1 MATLPVATSSENRT
15 PASAATRPSLDDR
28 YMLDRGR
35 ILVSGT
41 QALVRLPMI
50 QRQRDLARGL
60 NTAGYVS
67 GYRGSPLASFD
78 REMARAKKYLDNYH
92 IRFQPGLNEDI
103 AATAVW
109 GTQQTAVVP
118 GSRYDGVFAMWYGKG
133 PGVDRSMD
141 VIRHANAA
149 GTNSN
154 GGVLLLVGDDHGA
167 VSSTLPHQSE
177 HNLISAMVPLLSP
190 AGVGEYINYG
200 LIGWAL
206 SRYSGAWVG
215 FKCQTEIVECT
226 ATVELDPE
234 GLPIVYPDRNVNLSL
249 RWPDGPHAMERRLE
263 DKIGA
268 IHTFARQN
276 GIDKTVWGTNAGK
289 ARLGIVSTGKSWLD
303 LMGALAS
310 LGIQEQRA
318 GELGIRL
325 YKLGMVWPI
334 EPEGLHRFASG
345 VEALLV
351 VEEKRPIVEDQIK
364 AQLFNMPSDQR
375 PRIYGKYGPDGA
387 PLLSALGEIN
397 AVAVAKAIVSV
408 IGEHQSDLLSK
419 ASELDTILAASTTET
434 PALKRDPYFCS
445 GCPHSVSTRLPEGS
459 RASTGIGCH
468 MMVIGLEERNTSTF
482 TQMGG
487 EGGAWIGLS
496 QFTDEKHIFVNMGDG
511 TYFHSGLLAIRA
523 AIAAKVN
530 ATYKILYNDAVAMT
544 GGQRHDGEVSVP
556 GIVGQMLAEGAAR
569 VAVVAER
576 PEVWQGNLPRGVTVN
591 HRDELEAVQ
600 RELRDVPGVT
610 VLVYDQVCAAEK
622 RRRRKRGSLA
632 VSDKRAFINELV
644 CEGCGDC
651 SAVSNC
657 ISIEPQET
665 EFGRKRKINQ
675 SSCNTDLSCIKGFC
689 PSFVTV
695 EGGAVRKPAKKAQK
709 VSFDDL
715 PLPLMRQ
722 LGDRPYNMLLA
733 GIGGTGVITIS
744 AILSMAAHIDGLAVQ
759 TLDQTGLAQKNG
771 AVVSHLRIAKA
782 REQITSVR
790 IGPGESDLVLGFDIV
805 VSAAQHALSTFA
817 VGRTKAVLDD
827 HFAPTAS
834 FVQNTA
840 IDFRQEATLK
850 ALSKAAGDNAINFV
864 AATKLGAALMGD
876 AIAANMFLL
885 GHAWQRGLIPIRLEA
900 IDAAIELNRT
910 GVAMNRAAFGWG
922 RFSVVDPEAVRQSA
936 AIDLDEAPAKET
948 LDDIVARR
956 VEFLT
961 HYQSVAYAENYR
973 ELVADARNAEARLTL
988 GEEFSEAVARN
999 AFKLMAYKDEYEVAR
1014 LHNDRSFKD
1023 KIAAQFEGDFQI
1035 KHHLAPPL
1043 FSRKTDKRTGN
1054 PAKIAVSRR
1063 LISAAFSVL
1072 EKMRFLRGTPLD
1084 PFGYSHE
1091 RRTERQLI
1099 DDYRALVRDLAD
1111 QMSPENHQRAVAL
1124 ARLPDQIKGFGPVKM
1139 AAIERFERD
1148 KAALLASV
1156 PAIAG
1161 SERASTDAPAQRKS
1175 I

>member
-1 MATLPVATSSENRT
+1 MSTLPVAAHSKDRPT
-15 PASAATRPSLDDR
+15 ASAVKTPSLDDR
-28 YMLDRGR
+28 YVLDRGN

-78 REMARAKKYLDNYH
+78 REMARARKYLDDHH
-92 IRFQPGLNEDI
+92 IRFQPGLNEDM

-109 GTQQTAVVP
+109 GTQQTAMFP
-118 GSRYDGVFAMWYGKG
+118 GARYDGVFAMWYGKG

-141 VIRHANAA
+141 VIRHANAV
-149 GTNSN
+149 GTNPN

-190 AGVGEYINYG
+190 AGVGEYIDYG
-200 LIGWAL
+200 LFGWAL

-226 ATVELDPE
+226 ATVELDRPA
-234 GLPIVYPDRNVNLSL
+234 IIYPDGHSDLSL

-263 DKIGA
+263 NKMDA
-268 IHTFARQN
+268 IHVFARQN
-276 GIDKTVWGTNAGK
+276 SIDRTIWGSTAGK

-303 LMGALAS
+303 LMGALTS
-310 LGIQEQRA
+310 LGIDERRA

-325 YKLGMVWPI
+325 YKIGMVWPI
-334 EPEGLHRFASG
+334 EPEGLQRFASD
-345 VEALLV
+345 VETLLV
-351 VEEKRPIVEDQIK
+351 VEEKRAVIEDQIK
-364 AQLFNMPSDQR
+364 AQLFNLASDRR
-375 PRIYGKYGPDGA
+375 PRVYGKFGVDGR
-387 PLLSALGEIN
+387 PLLSAAGEIN
-397 AVAVAKAIVSV
+397 AVAVARAIVYL
-408 IGEHQSDLLSK
+408 IGEAHTDLLARSRDIE
-419 ASELDTILAASTTET
+419 ALLAASATET

-445 GCPHSVSTRLPEGS
+445 GCPHSISTRLPEGS

-487 EGGAWIGLS
+487 EGGSWIGLS

-544 GGQRHDGEVSVP
+544 GGQKHDGEVSVP

-576 PEVWQGNLPRGVTVN
+576 PDVWQGNLPRGVTVN
-591 HRDELEAVQ
+591 HRDELDAVQ
-600 RELRDVPGVT
+600 RELREVPGVT

-622 RRRRKRGSLA
+622 RRRRKRGA
-632 VSDKRAFINELV
+632 FAISDKRAFINELV

-665 EFGRKRKINQ
+665 EFGRKRRINQ

-689 PSFVTV
+689 PSFVTI
-695 EGGAVRKPAKKAQK
+695 EGGTIRKPDAKAGKP
-709 VSFDDL
+709 SFDDL
-715 PLPLMRQ
+715 PLPAIRKIT
-722 LGDRPYNMLLA
+722 DRSYNMLLA
-733 GIGGTGVITIS
+733 GIGGTGVITVS

-771 AVVSHLRIAKA
+771 AVISHLRVARA

-805 VSAAQHALSTFA
+805 VSAAQNALSTFA
-817 VGRTKAVLDD
+817 AGRTKAVLDD

-840 IDFRQEATLK
+840 IDFRQEATVK
-850 ALSKAAGDNAINFV
+850 ALRKAAGDNAISLI

-885 GHAWQRGLIPIRLEA
+885 GHAWQRGLVPISLEA
-900 IDAAIELNRT
+900 IDAAIELNGT
-910 GVAMNRAAFGWG
+910 GIAMNRAAFGWG
-922 RFSVVDPEAVRQSA
+922 RRSVVDPEAVKQAA
-936 AIDLDEAPAKET
+936 AIDPDEAPARQT
-948 LDDIVARR
+948 LDEIVAKRI
-956 VEFLT
+956 EFLT
-961 HYQSVAYAENYR
+961 HYQSATYADKYR
-973 ELVADARNAEARLTL
+973 KLVTTARTAEAQLKL
-988 GEEFSEAVARN
+988 GEDFSEAVARN

-1023 KIAAQFEGDFQI
+1023 KIAAQFEGDFEI
-1035 KHHLAPPL
+1035 KHHLAPPF
-1043 FSRKTDKRTGN
+1043 FSRRIDKRTGN
-1054 PAKIAVSRR
+1054 PAKIA
-1063 LISAAFSVL
+1063 ISHKLTLPAFSVL

-1084 PFGYSHE
+1084 PFGYTHE
-1091 RRTERQLI
+1091 RRMERKLAADYAALI
-1099 DDYRALVRDLAD
+1099 NDLAANL
-1111 QMSPENHQRAVAL
+1111 SPENQQRAIAL
-1124 ARLPDQIKGFGPVKM
+1124 AQLPDQIRGFGPVKS
-1139 AAIERFERD
+1139 ASIERFEKN
-1148 KAALLASV
+1148 KAALLMQASSTPSQ
-1156 PAIAG
+1156 PADT
-1161 SERASTDAPAQRKS
+1161 SVKRKN